1 MNVAVVVIAVAG
13 RRVLYQGVRPA
24 AAGAAV
30 EAGVVVGPAVL
41 VRLLLLLELPHTDV
55 PRLIPGLAP
64 GRETSLG
71 LNKQT
76 NEIPVSR
83 RMLQSY

>member
-24 AAGAAV
+24 AVAGV

-41 VRLLLLLELPHTDV
+41 VRLLLLLEFPHPDI

-64 GRETSLG
+64 GSKTSLG
-71 LNKQT
+71 LNK
-76 NEIPVSR
+76 
-83 RMLQSY
+83 